1 MKFPLCAAFGMQTD
15 TRNPAMQNRMMS
27 LDASLGHTDA
37 NCAHVTF
44 PDMSVAQA
52 AGFACQ
58 RRRAALET
66 KLGSV

>member
-1 MKFPLCAAFGMQTD
+1 
-15 TRNPAMQNRMMS
+15 MQNRMMS

-52 AGFACQ
+52 AGSACQ
-58 RRRAALET
+58 RRRAARET